1 MRKKLATMKQTGSI
15 SGYVGAFRGLMVEM
29 EDLAPPDAAAKF
41 YFIEGCVPEIKKVL
55 LYQDPADLEEAMRT
69 AERVGSAET

>member
-1 MRKKLATMKQTGSI
+1 
-15 SGYVGAFRGLMVEM
+15 MVEM

-41 YFIEGCVPEIKKVL
+41 YFIEGCIPEIKRVL
-55 LYQDPADLEEAMRT
+55 LYQDPTDLEEAMKT